1 MGPGGLLP
9 GLGPWVLPPYCD
21 PGGLPPG
28 LGPGGLLPY
37 CGPGGFPPGLG
48 PRGLLPGLGAWG
60 APTWVRVWRAPAWV
74 GGLRGSCLLGDSTQA
89 RNEVVGPS
97 VPFLC
102 SVPRGRPPSACP
114 VTGWC
119 PVHRLC
125 QGWPLP
131 QVASLFH
138 LRNVKKTTQKQAT
151 VVWRF
156 RATERLQQCC
166 PVAVSLGAAWTWLNL
181 GPTPS
186 GSAGGMCGGLLFQ
199 PWGKNFFCFIGA
211 GVGPGIRMRSMQGG
225 GPVGEGEPQ
234 ALPGRLRA
242 ELLN

>member
-1 MGPGGLLP
+1 MTPRAGLSSPRPSATQGGCCRVGRVPKSQSFHCPELEPGAPAWGGSLLGWGLRGSFLIVGLGGL
-9 GLGPWVLPPYCD
+9 
-21 PGGLPPG
+21 
-28 LGPGGLLPY
+28 
-37 CGPGGFPPGLG
+37 PPGLG

-60 APTWVRVWRAPAWV
+60 APTWVRVWRVPAWV

-138 LRNVKKTTQKQAT
+138 LRNVKKRPRNKPL
-151 VVWRF
+151 WF
-156 RATERLQQCC
+156 
-166 PVAVSLGAAWTWLNL
+166 GD
-181 GPTPS
+181 
-186 GSAGGMCGGLLFQ
+186 
-199 PWGKNFFCFIGA
+199 
-211 GVGPGIRMRSMQGG
+211 
-225 GPVGEGEPQ
+225 
-234 ALPGRLRA
+234 
-242 ELLN
+242 